1 MARTSKASPKPAE
14 YPLKTK
20 GSRLAEQTRAKANH
34 LTKTEREDHFKKA
47 MVMIYGKT
55 KEAAGSRH

>member
-1 MARTSKASPKPAE
+1 MPHASKASSKPAG

-34 LTKTEREDHFKKA
+34 LTKAEREEHFKKA

-55 KEAAGSRH
+55 QEAAGSRH

>member
-1 MARTSKASPKPAE
+1 MARTSKASLKPAE

-34 LTKTEREDHFKKA
+34 LTKTEREKHFRKA
-47 MVMIYGKT
+47 MVLMRGLST
-55 KEAAGSRH
+55 AATSD